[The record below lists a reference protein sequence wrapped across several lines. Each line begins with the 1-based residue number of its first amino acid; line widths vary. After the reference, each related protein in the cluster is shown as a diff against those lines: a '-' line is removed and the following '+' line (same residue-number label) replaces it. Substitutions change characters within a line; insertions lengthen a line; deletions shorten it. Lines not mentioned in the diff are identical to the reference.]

1 MNQIDK
7 NYLKVHELQQ
17 ASLPYDKE
25 LTTLIVSLES
35 SMHKIID
42 DMSIADSNLV
52 EDLMQEGRLSVCKAL
67 AGYVPNENTSFYTF
81 AYQCIRNGMLDYLRK
96 QNSKKNIVISQ
107 AVPLDNINENEIEDP
122 NISLE
127 DAFDNNSKIEKLMSV
142 LDDTQKKIV
151 SMLIED
157 YSYDQMAKVLNKN
170 TKYID
175 NSIQKIK
182 KICKS
187 I

>member
-1 MNQIDK
+1 MVK
-7 NYLKVHELQQ
+7 RKG
-17 ASLPYDKE
+17 
-25 LTTLIVSLES
+25 LEN
-35 SMHKIID
+35 
-42 DMSIADSNLV
+42 DS
-52 EDLMQEGRLSVCKAL
+52 G
-67 AGYVPNENTSFYTF
+67 
-81 AYQCIRNGMLDYLRK
+81 
-96 QNSKKNIVISQ
+96 
-107 AVPLDNINENEIEDP
+107 NINENEIEDP